1 MEDVMHVLKM
11 SEGSRAAG
19 RKPKGYR
26 PIRTLDEVWE
36 WVAED
41 AFHLVRTVKDEG

>member
-26 PIRTLDEVWE
+26 PIRTLDEVKR
-36 WVAED
+36 WVVED
-41 AFHLVRTVKDEG
+41 AQDSADGVKTEG